1 MLKVASVIFT
11 IAGVIT
17 VSFFG
22 SSSDHSHSH
31 QNQTITTNLLTD
43 DPGVRNTP
51 MGYVVS
57 FYKHV
62 FKKAKTQT
70 STSNETPLTYSR

>member
-1 MLKVASVIFT
+1 MLKVLSVVFT

-17 VSFFG
+17 VSLFESG
-22 SSSDHSHSH
+22 SDHSHSH

-57 FYKHV
+57 VYKYI
-62 FKKAKTQT
+62 FKKKKKH
-70 STSNETPLTYSR
+70 